1 MTKVAIRVIDV
12 NDNAPRIVL
21 NDRAGDAEVTV
32 EEEGT
37 AGSFVA
43 HISVSDAD
51 SGSNGAVQCALMESD
66 EFTMER
72 LYDGEYKVRT
82 SRSLDREARAD
93 YELEIICHDG
103 GSPQR
108 TTSARLRVKVAD
120 INDNPPRFLQEEYF
134 GVVAEGGDSGMYV
147 VRCDA
152 SDPDGGR
159 NGTIRYRLDRD
170 AGSVFTIDSQTGI
183 IRTTMAVD
191 RELTEVYVFRVI
203 AQDLGAEQRT
213 ATALV
218 SVAVTDVDDQPP
230 RFEQRSITLSI
241 LENQPPDTEVYKC
254 MTIRKLDVYIKY

>member
-1 MTKVAIRVIDV
+1 MQWSPVTNTVQVFAKDSGTGAVPTMTKVAIRVIDV

-108 TTSARLRVKVAD
+108 TTSARLRVRVAD
-120 INDNPPRFLQEEYF
+120 INDNPPKFLQEEYF

-159 NGTIRYRLDRD
+159 NGTVRYRLDRD

-191 RELTEVYVFRVI
+191 QGADGGVRVSGSSRRI
-203 AQDLGAEQRT
+203 WEQS
-213 ATALV
+213 
-218 SVAVTDVDDQPP
+218 SVQLQP
-230 RFEQRSITLSI
+230 LS
-241 LENQPPDTEVYKC
+241 P
-254 MTIRKLDVYIKY
+254 